1 MSGTPGTIN
10 LSEIDSET
18 AFQLGLE
25 AGRKEELYRF
35 LFKGL
40 PAFEPWTQAV
50 EFESKPALIDAL
62 VAYERS
68 LVQQLRQIQREHW
81 IEHLENSHLTQGLEE
96 AHDFARRAPEE
107 LRDIAWPHRWKLR
120 LLKPWVNTVFEAKRD
135 FTRHEEAATQMAR
148 IQRVIEAELIT
159 AQQAVDAELD
169 TGRGH
174 KCTVEA
180 LRAAPVRPATVRE
193 YPDIRTFLDDD
204 PRRALIGGPGLPDAG
219 GEDHG
224 WEWHLENPL
233 RRWEITRWR
242 LSWLCM
248 ETGGYKPTYEIY
260 AVEIIQT
267 DPPAKGRV
275 WLMGVI
281 RDRHRVVDVLSE
293 LEQYAQRE
301 RNSLVLVASRICE
314 VIKRIRVSGNPSF

>member
-1 MSGTPGTIN
+1 VSGAPDTII
-10 LSEIDSET
+10 LSEMDPET

-35 LFKGL
+35 IFKGV

-50 EFESKPALIDAL
+50 QFESKPALIDAL
-62 VAYERS
+62 VAYERR
-68 LVQQLRQIQREHW
+68 LLQQLRQIQRERC
-81 IEHLENSHLTQGLEE
+81 IEQLENAHLKQDVE
-96 AHDFARRAPEE
+96 AAYDFARRAPEE
-107 LRDIAWPHRWKLR
+107 LRGIAWPHRWKLR

-135 FTRHEEAATQMAR
+135 FNRREEAATQMAR
-148 IQRVIEAELIT
+148 VQRVIEAELAT

-180 LRAAPVRPATVRE
+180 MRAAPVRPAAVRE
-193 YPDIRTFLDDD
+193 YPDIRAFLDED
-204 PRRALIGGPGLPDAG
+204 PRRALISGPGLPDAG
-219 GEDHG
+219 GEDRG

-233 RRWEITRWR
+233 RRWETTRWR

-248 ETGGYKPTYEIY
+248 ETGGYIPTHEIY

-267 DPPAKGRV
+267 DPPAMARV
-275 WLMGVI
+275 WLMGIV
-281 RDRHRVVDVLSE
+281 RDRHRVIDILSE

-301 RNSLVLVASRICE
+301 RNSLVLVASRISE
-314 VIKRIRVSGNPSF
+314 VIKRIQVSEDPSF